1 MAATLGHMDPFDVQN
16 DDWSLYTESLG
27 QLFVANDIADDKKK
41 VAVLLTVVGTRA
53 YELLHSLLA
62 PTLASEKSYDELV
75 KALQEHLNPKPLVIA
90 EQFRFHH
97 RNQQGETVA
106 QYMAVLRKHSELCD
120 FGDYLEQAIRDRLV
134 CGLRSE
140 IVQRKLLSEKHLT
153 LQKAYD
159 LAHSLETAR
168 RRASELQASAKA
180 TTQVSKD
187 IQRVAPGRPTNAGV
201 SPPQCCYRWG
211 KAGHHPDK
219 SHYRLQKCR
228 GCGKRTHIVRMC
240 KSVKK
245 GAFHGTAR
253 PSAPLHGKRP
263 PGGGRSHHRTGYVG
277 SSQECSTESNPYES
291 ASEELSVTSGL
302 FAVKKGSPESAIIVE
317 PEVNGVILPME
328 LDTGAFV
335 SLISE
340 RV

>member
-1 MAATLGHMDPFDVQN
+1 MAAILGHMDPFDVQN
-16 DDWSLYTESLG
+16 DDWSLYTERLG
-27 QLFVANDIADDKKK
+27 QFFVANDIADDKKK

-62 PTLASEKSYDELV
+62 PTLPSEKNYDELV

-90 EQFRFHH
+90 ERFRFHH
-97 RNQQGETVA
+97 RNQQEGETVA
-106 QYMAVLRKHSELCD
+106 QYMAALRKHSERCD
-120 FGDYLEQAIRDRLV
+120 FGDYLEQALRDRLV

-140 IVQRKLLSEKHLT
+140 IVQRRLLSEKDLT

-159 LAHSLETAR
+159 LAHSLETAS

-201 SPPQCCYRWG
+201 SPPQCCYRCG

-219 SHYRLQKCR
+219 CHYRLQKCR
-228 GCGKRTHIVRMC
+228 GCGKRGHIVRMC
-240 KSVKK
+240 KSVEK

-277 SSQECSTESNPYES
+277 SSQECSTESNPYELLVRNH
-291 ASEELSVTSGL
+291 LSQ
-302 FAVKKGSPESAIIVE
+302 
-317 PEVNGVILPME
+317 VNCL
-328 LDTGAFV
+328 L
-335 SLISE
+335 
-340 RV
+340 